1 MGFIIAFIISLLS
14 GMGVGG
20 GGLFALYL
28 KYFSEYSQIE
38 IQAANLIFFLF
49 AAGAALT
56 VHLQKRRIYLLPIA
70 IMIALGI
77 PGSLLGSRL
86 AVMIN
91 GRALG
96 RIFGVMMMLAGIYS
110 LVGKK

>member
-1 MGFIIAFIISLLS
+1 MGFIIAFLISALS

-49 AAGAALT
+49 AAGASLI
-56 VHLQKRRIYLLPIA
+56 VHLQKRRIYPLPIA
-70 IMIALGI
+70 LMIALGI
-77 PGSLLGSRL
+77 PGSLLGSSL
-86 AVMIN
+86 AVMIK

-96 RIFGVMMMLAGIYS
+96 KIFGVMMILAGIYS
-110 LVGKK
+110 LLRKK